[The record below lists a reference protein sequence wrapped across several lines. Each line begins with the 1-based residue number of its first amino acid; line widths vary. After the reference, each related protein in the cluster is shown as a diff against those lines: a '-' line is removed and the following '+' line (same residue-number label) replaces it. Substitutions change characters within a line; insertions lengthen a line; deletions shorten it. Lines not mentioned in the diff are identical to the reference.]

1 MDHKNLMKQVLEF
14 NKTTFDN
21 TFNAMTAVQEK
32 TGSMIGMFTQQ
43 SPWLT
48 EEGKKVIKQWEQPCR
63 KGREDF
69 KAAVDEN
76 FKKIEG
82 FFSRS

>member
-1 MDHKNLMKQVLEF
+1 MDHKHLIKQVLEF
-14 NKTTFDN
+14 NKTTYDN
-21 TFNAMTAVQEK
+21 AFNAMSAIQEQA
-32 TGSMIGMFTQQ
+32 GSMISNFAQQ

-48 EEGKKVIKQWEQPCR
+48 EEGKKFISQWEQPCR

-76 FKKIEG
+76 YKMVERV
-82 FFSRS
+82 FSRS